1 MNGRYLFCV
10 PFCSCLIFPL
20 STTLGEAYLPFA
32 EMPNLRNA
40 VLTGDEHDDS
50 IYLALTGGQGHI
62 PITDR
67 PHGNDVPFR
76 PSSVARSGF
85 KPVHD

>member
-1 MNGRYLFCV
+1 M
-10 PFCSCLIFPL
+10 
-20 STTLGEAYLPFA
+20 YLPFA

-50 IYLALTGGQGHI
+50 VYRALARGQGHI

-67 PHGNDVPFR
+67 PQGNDAAFPTGNNAVFR
-76 PSSVARSGF
+76 PLGGGSGF
-85 KPVHD
+85 RPVYD